1 MDRHQEETNSTSVSG
16 AWSEAESN
24 FTIAKTEVINS
35 GYALMGELNNFWS
48 VLSEGL
54 KVVGDEVK
62 KEATKSIQSLAVQ
75 MKNKIYSPWMDQGI
89 RTVNNILG
97 KN

>member
-1 MDRHQEETNSTSVSG
+1 MDRHQEETNSTSVSET
-16 AWSEAESN
+16 WSEAKSN
-24 FTIAKTEVINS
+24 FSIAKTEVINS
-35 GYALMGELNNFWS
+35 GSAFMAELNNVWS

-89 RTVNNILG
+89 STVNNILG
-97 KN
+97 KT

>member
-1 MDRHQEETNSTSVSG
+1 MDRNQEESNSTSISETL
-16 AWSEAESN
+16 SEAKNN
-24 FTIAKTEVINS
+24 FSIAKTEVINS
-35 GYALMGELNNFWS
+35 GYAFMAELNNFWS
-48 VLSEGL
+48 VLSDGL

-89 RTVNNILG
+89 NTVNNILG
-97 KN
+97 KT